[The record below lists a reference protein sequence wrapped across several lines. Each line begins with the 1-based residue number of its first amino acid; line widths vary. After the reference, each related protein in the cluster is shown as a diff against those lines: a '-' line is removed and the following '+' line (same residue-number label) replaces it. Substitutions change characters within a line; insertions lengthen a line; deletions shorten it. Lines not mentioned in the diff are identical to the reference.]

1 MYVCRYVPAISYEDE
16 MGGRVKMKR
25 TVRVHSYIIIKINRC
40 C

>member
-1 MYVCRYVPAISYEDE
+1 MYVDMFQLFLMR
-16 MGGRVKMKR
+16 MRWGGRVKMER